1 MLTQLP
7 TFPPYLECLG
17 SHFHR
22 AFAVSILS
30 CALKDSIEGTVHTAC
45 IEELVLVLV
54 LIIAFALDLASG
66 LGLGTRLVQALAHAH
81 ATSQVL
87 MGKEQGG
94 ATCLSF
100 GEFGV
105 FWRLFAGNGWFEE
118 QF

>member
-17 SHFHR
+17 GHFHR

-30 CALKDSIEGTVHTAC
+30 CGLKDSIEGTVHTDC
-45 IEELVLVLV
+45 IEGLVLVLV
-54 LIIAFALDLASG
+54 LIIAFALVLAIG
-66 LGLGTRLVQALAHAH
+66 LGLGLRLVQALAHVH

-87 MGKEQGG
+87 MGREQWG

-100 GEFGV
+100 GDFGGFMAV
-105 FWRLFAGNGWFEE
+105 VCGQWLV
-118 QF
+118 

>member
-1 MLTQLP
+1 MLTQLS

-17 SHFHR
+17 GHFHR

-30 CALKDSIEGTVHTAC
+30 CALKDSIEGTVHTDC

-54 LIIAFALDLASG
+54 LIIAFALVLAIG
-66 LGLGTRLVQALAHAH
+66 LGLGLRLVQALAHVH

-87 MGKEQGG
+87 MGREQWG

-100 GEFGV
+100 GDFGGFMAV
-105 FWRLFAGNGWFEE
+105 VCGQWLV
-118 QF
+118 

>member
-7 TFPPYLECLG
+7 TFPPNLECLS

-30 CALKDSIEGTVHTAC
+30 CARKDSIEGTVHTDC

-54 LIIAFALDLASG
+54 LIIAFALVLAIG
-66 LGLGTRLVQALAHAH
+66 LGLRLVQALAHVH

-87 MGKEQGG
+87 MGREQWG

-100 GEFGV
+100 GDFGGFMAV
-105 FWRLFAGNGWFEE
+105 VCGQWLV
-118 QF
+118 

>member
-17 SHFHR
+17 GHFHR

-30 CALKDSIEGTVHTAC
+30 CARKDSIEGTVHTDC

-54 LIIAFALDLASG
+54 LIIAFALVLAIG
-66 LGLGTRLVQALAHAH
+66 LGLRLVQALAHVH

-87 MGKEQGG
+87 MGREQWG

-100 GEFGV
+100 GDFGGFMAV
-105 FWRLFAGNGWFEE
+105 VCGQWLV
-118 QF
+118 

>member
-7 TFPPYLECLG
+7 TFPPNLECLS

-30 CALKDSIEGTVHTAC
+30 CALKDSIEGTVHTDC
-45 IEELVLVLV
+45 IEGLILV
-54 LIIAFALDLASG
+54 LIIAFALVLAIG
-66 LGLGTRLVQALAHAH
+66 LGLGLRLVQALAHVH

-87 MGKEQGG
+87 MGREQWG
-94 ATCLSF
+94 AICLSF
-100 GEFGV
+100 SDFGV
-105 FWRLFAGNGWFEE
+105 LWRLFVGNGWFER

>member
-22 AFAVSILS
+22 AFADSILS
-30 CALKDSIEGTVHTAC
+30 CALKDSIEGTVHTDC
-45 IEELVLVLV
+45 IEELVLV

-66 LGLGTRLVQALAHAH
+66 LGIRLVQALALAHAH

-87 MGKEQGG
+87 IGREQWG

-100 GEFGV
+100 GD
-105 FWRLFAGNGWFEE
+105 FWGFMAVVCGQRLV
-118 QF
+118 

>member
-7 TFPPYLECLG
+7 TFPPNLECLS

-30 CALKDSIEGTVHTAC
+30 CALKDSIEGTVHTDC

-54 LIIAFALDLASG
+54 LIIAFALVIAIG
-66 LGLGTRLVQALAHAH
+66 LGLRLVQALALAHAH
-81 ATSQVL
+81 ATGQVL
-87 MGKEQGG
+87 MGREQWG

-100 GEFGV
+100 GD
-105 FWRLFAGNGWFEE
+105 FWGFMTVVCGQWLV
-118 QF
+118 